1 MFFGGNV
8 SQESPLKSAP
18 VNVQACT
25 DIQRSFNYCDII
37 GSQEDAI
44 YFIGPP
50 SLEVSVLNSS

>member
-18 VNVQACT
+18 V
-25 DIQRSFNYCDII
+25 I